1 MFNISLADLVFIR
14 NSMDIANYADDNQPH
29 ATTPNDINSLIES
42 LEEAPNSLLTWF
54 NNNLMKGNA
63 DKCHLLF
70 SLNEKIT
77 VKIGSHQIVNSK
89 REKLLGVYL
98 DSGLSYDYR
107 ISDICKKESREAN
120 EF

>member
-1 MFNISLADLVFIR
+1 
-14 NSMDIANYADDNQPH
+14 
-29 ATTPNDINSLIES
+29 
-42 LEEAPNSLLTWF
+42 
-54 NNNLMKGNA
+54 MKGNA

-107 ISDICKKESREAN
+107 ISEICKKESREAN
-120 EF
+120 EFWMHFSSHVLTIVRLLGCAIFERKTIKSTDFMKDV